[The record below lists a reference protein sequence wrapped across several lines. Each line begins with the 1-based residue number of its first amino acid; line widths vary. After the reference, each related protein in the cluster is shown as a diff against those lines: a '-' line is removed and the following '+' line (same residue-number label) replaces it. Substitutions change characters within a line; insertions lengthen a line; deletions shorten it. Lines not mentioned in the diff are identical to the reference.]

1 MKKIVH
7 LLNRKSFL
15 PWIKESFDGNQF
27 DNTFILLD
35 LKNKNLDREEDG
47 TRYLSIDETG
57 KEKLLNEVN
66 ASDVAIH
73 YFLDYTK
80 SEIILKSDTS
90 VKHYWC
96 FFGADIYQQLN
107 VFKTN
112 LYQEKTK
119 RWLKFNLMYRFRLE
133 LRAIKYK
140 LFKRKATP
148 KQVLL
153 RSLKRIEK
161 VLWYVDDEIEWINSK
176 IELPE
181 FLYYKFYQT
190 KEVIPFDKGKVDVS
204 SKKILIGNSSAMENN
219 HLDVLEL
226 FKKLPDGMQVALP
239 LVYGEPQDYKQA
251 VIERF
256 KDHFKEN
263 VEILEER
270 KTLEEYYAWLDSFPT
285 AIMLHNRQ
293 QGLGN
298 IFYLIANGSKLYL
311 SDNNIIFKWL
321 KKNNIEVSSFEKS
334 FEKDYHN
341 NELTLGEVKRVTNF
355 DNLKILLDKK
365 SDFKKVLLEL

>member
-7 LLNRKSFL
+7 LLNSKSFL
-15 PWIKESFDGNQF
+15 PWIKESFDDNQF

-35 LKNKNLDREEDG
+35 LKNKNLDKEEDG
-47 TRYLSIDETG
+47 TRHLSIDETG

-107 VFKTN
+107 VFKAN

-119 RWLKFNLMYRFRLE
+119 KWLKFNLMYRFRLE

-181 FLYYKFYQT
+181 FLYYKFFHT
-190 KEVIPFDKGKVDVS
+190 KEVIPFNTGKVDVNS
-204 SKKILIGNSSAMENN
+204 EKILIGNSSAMENN

-226 FKKLPDGMQVALP
+226 FKKCRM
-239 LVYGEPQDYKQA
+239 EYK
-251 VIERF
+251 
-256 KDHFKEN
+256 
-263 VEILEER
+263 
-270 KTLEEYYAWLDSFPT
+270 
-285 AIMLHNRQ
+285 LHYLLYMVSRRTTNRP
-293 QGLGN
+293 
-298 IFYLIANGSKLYL
+298 S
-311 SDNNIIFKWL
+311 
-321 KKNNIEVSSFEKS
+321 
-334 FEKDYHN
+334 
-341 NELTLGEVKRVTNF
+341 
-355 DNLKILLDKK
+355 
-365 SDFKKVLLEL
+365 